1 VVTFDKNYSMELC
14 GGTHVKNT
22 SEIGYFKLLSES
34 SIAAGIRRIEATTS
48 TNVLDYYKQKEQML
62 DEISAM
68 LKHPQKLTQT
78 IQNMS
83 IENGAIK
90 KSLSSYEQ
98 VIANLEFEKFTQY
111 KKELSYVL
119 SYDHLSSEVVKL
131 LAAKLRVEYPDRAFI
146 LTTKEDGKLKLTVIC
161 GDTYLKNGKPDAK
174 TIVKEIAPIIKGGGG
189 GQATIANA
197 VGDISTDL
205 GLLAK

>member
-1 VVTFDKNYSMELC
+1 MRQVLGDHVQQKGSLVTPNYLRFDFSHFAKMTDEEIKRVEDIVNQKIDAEIQGVIDSDIPIKDAMDRGVTALFGEKYGEKVRVVTFDKNYSMELC

-111 KKELSYVL
+111 KK
-119 SYDHLSSEVVKL
+119 SS
-131 LAAKLRVEYPDRAFI
+131 AMSFPTI
-146 LTTKEDGKLKLTVIC
+146 
-161 GDTYLKNGKPDAK
+161 TYLPM
-174 TIVKEIAPIIKGGGG
+174 
-189 GQATIANA
+189 
-197 VGDISTDL
+197 
-205 GLLAK
+205 